1 VPVTETIVY
10 WLVKESEMRNHIQA
24 LGVLNIVWGAM
35 SALGALI
42 VLLVFGGIMSVV
54 GLATQHDP
62 ESGMIAIPVIGI
74 IGGIIFVVLAICAIP
89 AIAIGIGLLRLASW
103 ARVGGIV
110 LSAFHLLSIPFGT
123 ALGIYG
129 LWVLMSPQTM
139 AVFSPNTQPV
149 RI

>member
-1 VPVTETIVY
+1 LIS
-10 WLVKESEMRNHIQA
+10 KENEMRNHILA
-24 LGVLNIVWGAM
+24 LAVLNIVWGSL

-62 ESGMIAIPVIGI
+62 ESGMIAIPIIGI
-74 IGGIIFVVLAICAIP
+74 IGGIIFVVLAISAIP
-89 AIAIGIGLLRLASW
+89 AIVIGFGLLRLASW

-110 LSAFHLLSIPFGT
+110 LSAVHLMSIPFGT

-129 LWVLMSPQTM
+129 LWVLMSREAM
-139 AVFSPNTQPV
+139 AVFSPNPEPI